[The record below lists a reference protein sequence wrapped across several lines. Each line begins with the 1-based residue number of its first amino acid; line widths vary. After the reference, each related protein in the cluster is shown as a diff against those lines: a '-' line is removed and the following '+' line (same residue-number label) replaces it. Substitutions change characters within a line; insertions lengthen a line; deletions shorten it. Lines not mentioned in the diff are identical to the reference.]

1 MEIAP
6 IDVLSYGAA
15 AATLYG
21 YFAKTMV
28 PLRVA
33 AIVANVLFIG
43 FGLGKASYVMAVL
56 HALLLPI
63 NIKRLRQMLR
73 LTRNVQD
80 AVQGEFS
87 MDWLRPFMKARR
99 YEAGAQMFRKGDV
112 STEAY
117 HLISG
122 EIELEEIGVKIGA
135 GTFFGEMGL
144 FTTSNRRTVSARC
157 VAPVEVL
164 FITYDEFRQLYFQQP
179 TFGFYVLRLIVQRM
193 EKNLE
198 LARQAPAAPAPEVRG
213 VEVHEGAEPAL
224 IGHPKQRVE

>member
-1 MEIAP
+1 MELSP

-15 AATLYG
+15 GATLYG

-33 AIVANVLFIG
+33 AIVANVLFVAY
-43 FGLGKASYVMAVL
+43 GLGKASYVMVLL
-56 HALLLPI
+56 HAVLLPI
-63 NIKRLRQMLR
+63 NVKRLRQMLK
-73 LTRNVQD
+73 LTRSVKE
-80 AVQGEFS
+80 AAQGDFS

-112 STEAY
+112 SGEAY
-117 HLISG
+117 QLLFG
-122 EIELEEIGVKIGA
+122 EIELEEIGVRIGA

-144 FTTSNRRTVSARC
+144 FTTDNRRTVSARC
-157 VAPVEVL
+157 VTPVEVL

-198 LARQAPAAPAPEVRG
+198 LARQSATAAPPPQPAR
-213 VEVHEGAEPAL
+213 AEPAEAA
-224 IGHPKQRVE
+224 PR

>member
-1 MEIAP
+1 VDFSSIQLTSV
-6 IDVLSYGAA
+6 DLLSYGAA

-33 AIVANVLFIG
+33 AIVANVLFIAY
-43 FGLGKASYVMAVL
+43 GLGKGNYVMVL
-56 HALLLPI
+56 LHGTLLPI
-63 NIKRLRQMLR
+63 NVKRLQQMLR
-73 LTRNVQD
+73 LMRNVQQ
-80 AVQGEFS
+80 AAQGDFS
-87 MDWLRPFMKARR
+87 MDWLRPFMKARA
-99 YEAGAQMFRKGDV
+99 YEAGAQMFAKGDV
-112 STEAY
+112 SSEAY
-117 HLISG
+117 QLLSG
-122 EIELEEIGVKIGA
+122 EIELEEIGVRIGP

-157 VAPVEVL
+157 ITAVEVL

-198 LARQAPAAPAPEVRG
+198 LARQSAQAPPSAAEPVEAAPR
-213 VEVHEGAEPAL
+213 
-224 IGHPKQRVE
+224 